1 EVLVELEVEPD
12 GDPLRVGPAALL
24 RALDEQLVRPELLP
38 GRPDAPLPQLLELV
52 RLERR
57 PHLAEPRPELRA
69 EHGEVRLVGEAD
81 GRAVEEHDL
90 LHAQLLLDLLEVRA
104 RGGRSEDGRAAQ
116 RLPEL

>member
-1 EVLVELEVEPD
+1 PVGQLEPALLPQRVQRVDDVVRAPLPLEVLVELEVEPD

-69 EHGEVRLVGEAD
+69 EHGEVR
-81 GRAVEEHDL
+81 
-90 LHAQLLLDLLEVRA
+90 
-104 RGGRSEDGRAAQ
+104 
-116 RLPEL
+116 